1 MRECSGAPPDTC
13 RKAVEKGVAVSF
25 SGVFSA
31 VLRVTLAVPPP
42 LPAVTV
48 TAILPLKVRPPA
60 LLPVKVMVA
69 LLPVKRGLGT
79 K

>member
-1 MRECSGAPPDTC
+1 M
-13 RKAVEKGVAVSF
+13 AVSF

-69 LLPVKRGLGT
+69 
-79 K
+79 